1 MELFQISEHQK
12 FRISDSGAKHLA
24 TFLDSPQA
32 RGRMEI
38 LNLGLNSINDEGC
51 GLLADVKQYTIQFLL
66 ISKKKFR
73 EIDFLIFNNRL

>member
-1 MELFQISEHQK
+1 MELFQISEYQK

-51 GLLADVKQYTIQFLL
+51 GLLADVKQYTIHFLL
-66 ISKKKFR
+66 ISKKKKNSVKF
-73 EIDFLIFNNRL
+73 IF

>member
-51 GLLADVKQYTIQFLL
+51 GLLADVKQYTIHFLQARNYDYFSTSL
-66 ISKKKFR
+66 S
-73 EIDFLIFNNRL
+73 DTLCNN